1 MPDLTRLHEELA
13 RIVLVGRD
21 LSAVLDDIVRT
32 ARRAMPGPEAASITL
47 IHGDHA
53 WTAAYDGRMALDA
66 DELQYEQ
73 GYGPCLDAGRAG
85 QVLSIEDMRTEQRWP
100 EYAAQAAERGVGS
113 SLSLPLP
120 FQSGTIG
127 ALNTYSTEPHAFR
140 ETDIALGQE
149 VASWVALVA
158 SNAAGAAATVEELAH
173 LRVAMASRATIEQAK
188 GMLMERY
195 KVTPDQAFNVLTRV
209 SQARQIKLREVAATL
224 VGTGALPELD

>member
-13 RIVLVGRD
+13 RIALVDRE

-47 IHGDHA
+47 MRGEHA
-53 WTAAYDGRMALDA
+53 WTAAYDGRMALEA
-66 DELQYEQ
+66 DELQYDR
-73 GYGPCLDAGRAG
+73 GYGPCMDAGRAG

-100 EYAAQAAERGVGS
+100 DYAAKAAESGVGS

-120 FQSGTIG
+120 FQSGLIG
-127 ALNTYSTEPHAFR
+127 ALNTYSTEPHAFH

-149 VASWVALVA
+149 VASWVALVV
-158 SNAAGAAATVEELAH
+158 SNAAGVAATVEELAH

-195 KVTPDQAFNVLTRV
+195 KVTPDQAFDVLTRV
-209 SQARQIKLREVAATL
+209 SQASQVKLRDVAATL
-224 VGTGALPELD
+224 VRTGDLSELD